1 MKRHLNTS
9 YRLVWN
15 HITGTLVVTS
25 ELARSRGKRAG
36 VAVALSL
43 AAVTSVPALAADTV
57 VQTGETVSGGTLENH
72 DNQIVFGTANGMT
85 ISTGLEYG
93 PDNEANT
100 GGQWIQ
106 NGGIANNTTV
116 TGGGLQR
123 VNAGGS
129 VSDTVI
135 SAGGGQSLQGQAVNT
150 TLNGGEQ
157 WVHEGGI
164 ATDTVIN
171 EKGWQAVKSGAMA
184 TDTVVNTGAEGGPD
198 AENGDTGQTVYG
210 DAVRTTINKNGRQI
224 VAAEGTAN
232 TTVVYAGGDQ
242 TVHGHAL
249 DTTLNGGYQYVHN
262 GGTASGTVVNSDG
275 WQIIKEGGL
284 ADFTTVN
291 QKGKLQVNA
300 GGTATHVTLKQGGA
314 LVTSTAA
321 TVLGSNRLG
330 NFTVENGKADGV
342 VLESGGRLDVLEG
355 HSARKTL
362 VDDGGTL
369 AVSAGGKATSVT
381 ITSGG
386 ALIADSGAT
395 VEGTNASG
403 KFSIDGTS
411 GQASGLLL
419 ENGGSFTVNAGGL
432 ASNTTVGHRGTLEGH
447 SARKTLVD
455 DGGTLAV
462 SAGGKATSVTITSGG
477 ALIADSGATV
487 EGTNAS
493 GKFSIDGT
501 SGQASGLLLENGGSF
516 TVNAGG
522 LASNT
527 TVGHRGTLTL
537 AAGGSLSGRTQLS
550 KGASMVL
557 NGDVVSTG
565 DIVNAGEI
573 RFDNQTT
580 PDAVLSR
587 AVAKGDSPVT
597 FHKLTTSNLTGQ
609 GGTINMRVRLD
620 GSNTSDQLVING
632 GQATGKT
639 WLAFTNV
646 GNSNLGVATSGQ
658 GIRVVDAQNGATTE
672 EGAFALS
679 RPLQAGAF
687 NYTLNRDSDE
697 DWYLRSENAY
707 RAEVPLYTSMLTQAM
722 DYDRIL
728 AGSRSHQTG
737 VNGENNS
744 VRLSIQGGHLGHDNN
759 GGIARGATPESSGS
773 YGFVR
778 LEGDLLRTEVAG
790 MSLTTGVYGAAG
802 HSSVDVK
809 DDDGSRA
816 GTVRDDAGSLGG
828 YLNLTH
834 TSSGLWADIVAQGTR
849 HSMKAS
855 SDNND
860 FRARGWGWL
869 GSLETGLPF
878 SITDNL
884 MLEPQLQYTWQG
896 LSLDDGQDNAGYVKF
911 GHGSAQHVR
920 AGFRL
925 GSHNDMTFGEG
936 TSSRDTLRD
945 STKHSVS
952 ELPVNWWVQPSV
964 IRTFSSRGDMSM
976 GTAAA
981 GSNMTFS
988 PSRNGTSLDLQAG
1001 LEARVRENITLGV
1014 QAGYAH
1020 SVSGS
1025 SAEGYNGQ
1033 ATLNMTF

>member
-15 HITGTLVVTS
+15 HITGTLVVAS

-43 AAVTSVPALAADTV
+43 AAVTSVPALAADKV
-57 VQTGETVSGGTLENH
+57 VQAGETVNDGTLTNH

-85 ISTGLEYG
+85 ISTGLELG
-93 PDNEANT
+93 PDSEENT

-106 NGGIANNTTV
+106 NGGIAGNTTV
-116 TGGGLQR
+116 TTNGRQVVLEGGT
-123 VNAGGS
+123 A
-129 VSDTVI
+129 SDTVI
-135 SAGGGQSLQGQAVNT
+135 RDGGGQSLNGLAVNT
-150 TLNGGEQ
+150 TLNNRGEQ
-157 WVHEGGI
+157 WVHEGGV
-164 ATDTVIN
+164 ATGTIIN
-171 EKGWQAVKSGAMA
+171 RDGYQSVKSGGLA
-184 TDTVVNTGAEGGPD
+184 TGTIINTGAEGGPD
-198 AENGDTGQTVYG
+198 SDNSYTGQKVQGT
-210 DAVRTTINKNGRQI
+210 AESTTINKNGRQI
-224 VAAEGTAN
+224 ILFSGLARDTLI
-232 TTVVYAGGDQ
+232 YAGGDQ
-242 TVHGHAL
+242 SVHGRAL
-249 DTTLNGGYQYVHN
+249 NTTLNGGYQYVHRDGLALN
-262 GGTASGTVVNSDG
+262 TVINEGG
-275 WQIIKEGGL
+275 WQVVK
-284 ADFTTVN
+284 
-291 QKGKLQVNA
+291 A
-300 GGTATHVTLKQGGA
+300 GGAAGNTTINQNGELRVHAGGEATAVTQNTGGA

-321 TVLGSNRLG
+321 TVIGTNRLG

-342 VLESGGRLDVLEG
+342 VLESGGRLDVLES
-355 HSARKTL
+355 HSAQNTL

-419 ENGGSFTVNAGGL
+419 ENGGSFTVNAGGQ
-432 ASNTTVGHRGTLEGH
+432 
-447 SARKTLVD
+447 
-455 DGGTLAV
+455 
-462 SAGGKATSVTITSGG
+462 AG
-477 ALIADSGATV
+477 
-487 EGTNAS
+487 
-493 GKFSIDGT
+493 
-501 SGQASGLLLENGGSF
+501 
-516 TVNAGG
+516 
-522 LASNT
+522 NT

-580 PDAVLSR
+580 PNAALSR
-587 AVAKGDSPVT
+587 AVAKSNSPVT
-597 FHKLTTSNLTGQ
+597 FHKLTTTNLTGQ

-620 GSNTSDQLVING
+620 GSNASDQLVING

-646 GNSNLGVATSGQ
+646 GNSNLGVATTGQ

-828 YLNLTH
+828 YLNLVH
-834 TSSGLWADIVAQGTR
+834 TSSGLWADIV
-849 HSMKAS
+849 
-855 SDNND
+855 
-860 FRARGWGWL
+860 
-869 GSLETGLPF
+869 
-878 SITDNL
+878 
-884 MLEPQLQYTWQG
+884 
-896 LSLDDGQDNAGYVKF
+896 
-911 GHGSAQHVR
+911 
-920 AGFRL
+920 
-925 GSHNDMTFGEG
+925 
-936 TSSRDTLRD
+936 
-945 STKHSVS
+945 
-952 ELPVNWWVQPSV
+952 
-964 IRTFSSRGDMSM
+964 
-976 GTAAA
+976 
-981 GSNMTFS
+981 
-988 PSRNGTSLDLQAG
+988 
-1001 LEARVRENITLGV
+1001 
-1014 QAGYAH
+1014 
-1020 SVSGS
+1020 
-1025 SAEGYNGQ
+1025 
-1033 ATLNMTF
+1033 

>member
-15 HITGTLVVTS
+15 HITGTLMVAS

-36 VAVALSL
+36 VAIALSL

-57 VQTGETVSGGTLENH
+57 VQAGETVSGGTLTNH
-72 DNQIVFGTANGMT
+72 DNQIVLGTANGMT
-85 ISTGLEYG
+85 ISTGLELG
-93 PDNEANT
+93 PDSEENT

-106 NGGIANNTTV
+106 NGGIAGNTTV
-116 TGGGLQR
+116 TTNGRQVVLEGGT
-123 VNAGGS
+123 A
-129 VSDTVI
+129 SDTVI
-135 SAGGGQSLQGQAVNT
+135 RDGGGQSLNGLAVNT
-150 TLNGGEQ
+150 TLINRGEQ
-157 WVHEGGI
+157 WVHEGGV
-164 ATDTVIN
+164 ATGTIIN
-171 EKGWQAVKSGAMA
+171 RDGYQSVKSGGLA
-184 TDTVVNTGAEGGPD
+184 TGTIINTGAEGGPD
-198 AENGDTGQTVYG
+198 SDNSYTGQKVQGT
-210 DAVRTTINKNGRQI
+210 AESTTINKNGRQI
-224 VAAEGTAN
+224 ILSSGIARDTLI
-232 TTVVYAGGDQ
+232 YAGGDQ
-242 TVHGHAL
+242 SVHGRAL
-249 DTTLNGGYQYVHN
+249 NTTLNGGYQYVHKDGLALN
-262 GGTASGTVVNSDG
+262 TVINEGG
-275 WQIIKEGGL
+275 WQVVKTGG
-284 ADFTTVN
+284 AAGNTTIN
-291 QKGKLQVNA
+291 QNGELRVHA
-300 GGTATHVTLKQGGA
+300 GGEATAVTQNTGGA

-321 TVLGSNRLG
+321 TVTGTNRLG
-330 NFTVENGKADGV
+330 HFSVGNGMADNV
-342 VLESGGRLDVLEG
+342 VLENGGRLDVLES
-355 HSARKTL
+355 HSAWKTL

-369 AVSAGGKATSVT
+369 AVSAGGKATDVT

-403 KFSIDGTS
+403 KFSIDGIS

-419 ENGGSFTVNAGGL
+419 ENGGSFTVNAGGQ
-432 ASNTTVGHRGTLEGH
+432 ASNTTVGHRGTLM
-447 SARKTLVD
+447 
-455 DGGTLAV
+455 
-462 SAGGKATSVTITSGG
+462 
-477 ALIADSGATV
+477 
-487 EGTNAS
+487 
-493 GKFSIDGT
+493 
-501 SGQASGLLLENGGSF
+501 
-516 TVNAGG
+516 
-522 LASNT
+522 
-527 TVGHRGTLTL
+527 L

-580 PDAVLSR
+580 PDAALSR
-587 AVAKGDSPVT
+587 AVAKSNSPVT

-609 GGTINMRVRLD
+609 GGTINMRVSLD
-620 GSNTSDQLVING
+620 GSNASDQLVING

-697 DWYLRSENAY
+697 DWYLRSENTY
-707 RAEVPLYTSMLTQAM
+707 RAEVPLYASMLTQTM

-728 AGSRSHQTG
+728 AGSRSHQTS
-737 VNGENNS
+737 VSGENNS

-828 YLNLTH
+828 YLNLVH

-911 GHGSAQHVR
+911 GHGSAQHMR

-925 GSHNDMTFGEG
+925 GSHNDMSFGEG

-945 STKHSVS
+945 SAKHRVR

-988 PSRNGTSLDLQAG
+988 PSQNGTSLDLQAG

-1033 ATLNMTF
+1033 ATLNVTF

>member
-15 HITGTLVVTS
+15 HITGTLVVAS

-43 AAVTSVPALAADTV
+43 AAVTSVPALAADKV
-57 VQTGETVSGGTLENH
+57 VQAGETVNDGTLTNH

-85 ISTGLEYG
+85 ISTGLELG
-93 PDNEANT
+93 PDSEENT

-106 NGGIANNTTV
+106 NGGIAGNTTV
-116 TGGGLQR
+116 TTNGRQVVLEGGT
-123 VNAGGS
+123 A
-129 VSDTVI
+129 SDTVI
-135 SAGGGQSLQGQAVNT
+135 RDGGGQSLNGLAVNT
-150 TLNGGEQ
+150 TLNNRGEQ
-157 WVHEGGI
+157 WVHEGGV
-164 ATDTVIN
+164 ATGTIIN
-171 EKGWQAVKSGAMA
+171 RDGYQSVKSGGLA
-184 TDTVVNTGAEGGPD
+184 TGTIINTGAEGGPD
-198 AENGDTGQTVYG
+198 SDNSYTGQKVQGT
-210 DAVRTTINKNGRQI
+210 AESTTINKNGRQI
-224 VAAEGTAN
+224 ILFSGLARDTLI
-232 TTVVYAGGDQ
+232 YAGGDQ
-242 TVHGHAL
+242 SVHGRAL
-249 DTTLNGGYQYVHN
+249 NTTLNGGYQYVHRDGLALN
-262 GGTASGTVVNSDG
+262 TVINEGG
-275 WQIIKEGGL
+275 WQVVK
-284 ADFTTVN
+284 
-291 QKGKLQVNA
+291 A
-300 GGTATHVTLKQGGA
+300 GGAAGNTTINQNGELRVHAGGEATAVTQNTGGA

-321 TVLGSNRLG
+321 TVTGTNRLG

-342 VLESGGRLDVLEG
+342 VLESGGRLDVLES
-355 HSARKTL
+355 HSAQNTL

-419 ENGGSFTVNAGGL
+419 ENGGSFTVNAGGQ
-432 ASNTTVGHRGTLEGH
+432 
-447 SARKTLVD
+447 
-455 DGGTLAV
+455 
-462 SAGGKATSVTITSGG
+462 AG
-477 ALIADSGATV
+477 
-487 EGTNAS
+487 
-493 GKFSIDGT
+493 
-501 SGQASGLLLENGGSF
+501 
-516 TVNAGG
+516 
-522 LASNT
+522 NT

-580 PDAVLSR
+580 PNAALSR
-587 AVAKGDSPVT
+587 AVAKSNSPVT
-597 FHKLTTSNLTGQ
+597 FHKLTTTNLTGQ

-620 GSNTSDQLVING
+620 GSNASDQLVING

-646 GNSNLGVATSGQ
+646 GNSNLGVATTGQ

-828 YLNLTH
+828 YLNLVH

-945 STKHSVS
+945 SAKHSVR
-952 ELPVNWWVQPSV
+952 ELPVNWWVQPSA

-988 PSRNGTSLDLQAG
+988 PSQNGTSLDLQAG
-1001 LEARVRENITLGV
+1001 LEARVRGNITLSV

-1020 SVSGS
+1020 S
-1025 SAEGYNGQ
+1025 EPPR
-1033 ATLNMTF
+1033 

>member
-15 HITGTLVVTS
+15 HITGTLVVAS

-43 AAVTSVPALAADTV
+43 AAVTSVPALAADKV
-57 VQTGETVSGGTLENH
+57 VQAGETVNDGTLTNH

-85 ISTGLEYG
+85 ISTGLELG
-93 PDNEANT
+93 PDSEENT

-106 NGGIANNTTV
+106 NGGIAGNTTV
-116 TGGGLQR
+116 TTNGRQVVLEGGT
-123 VNAGGS
+123 A
-129 VSDTVI
+129 SDTVI
-135 SAGGGQSLQGQAVNT
+135 RDGGGQSLNGLAVNT
-150 TLNGGEQ
+150 TLNNRGEQ
-157 WVHEGGI
+157 WVHEGGV
-164 ATDTVIN
+164 ATGTIIN
-171 EKGWQAVKSGAMA
+171 RDGYQSVKSGGLA
-184 TDTVVNTGAEGGPD
+184 TGTIINTGAEGGPD
-198 AENGDTGQTVYG
+198 SDNSYTGQKVQGT
-210 DAVRTTINKNGRQI
+210 AESTTINKNGRQI
-224 VAAEGTAN
+224 ILFSGLARDTLI
-232 TTVVYAGGDQ
+232 YAGGDQ
-242 TVHGHAL
+242 SVHGRAL
-249 DTTLNGGYQYVHN
+249 NTTLNGGYQYVHRDGLALN
-262 GGTASGTVVNSDG
+262 TVINEGG
-275 WQIIKEGGL
+275 WQVVK
-284 ADFTTVN
+284 
-291 QKGKLQVNA
+291 A
-300 GGTATHVTLKQGGA
+300 GGAAGNTTINQNGELRVHAGGEATAVTQNTGGA

-321 TVLGSNRLG
+321 TVIGTNRLG

-342 VLESGGRLDVLEG
+342 VLESGGRLDVLES
-355 HSARKTL
+355 HSAQNTL

-419 ENGGSFTVNAGGL
+419 ENGGSFTVNAGGQ
-432 ASNTTVGHRGTLEGH
+432 
-447 SARKTLVD
+447 
-455 DGGTLAV
+455 
-462 SAGGKATSVTITSGG
+462 AG
-477 ALIADSGATV
+477 
-487 EGTNAS
+487 
-493 GKFSIDGT
+493 
-501 SGQASGLLLENGGSF
+501 
-516 TVNAGG
+516 
-522 LASNT
+522 NT

-580 PDAVLSR
+580 PNAALSR
-587 AVAKGDSPVT
+587 AVAKSNSPVT
-597 FHKLTTSNLTGQ
+597 FHKLTTTNLTGQ

-620 GSNTSDQLVING
+620 GSNASDQLVING

-646 GNSNLGVATSGQ
+646 GNSNLGVATTGQ

-790 MSLTTGVYGAAG
+790 MS
-802 HSSVDVK
+802 
-809 DDDGSRA
+809 
-816 GTVRDDAGSLGG
+816 
-828 YLNLTH
+828 
-834 TSSGLWADIVAQGTR
+834 
-849 HSMKAS
+849 
-855 SDNND
+855 
-860 FRARGWGWL
+860 
-869 GSLETGLPF
+869 
-878 SITDNL
+878 
-884 MLEPQLQYTWQG
+884 
-896 LSLDDGQDNAGYVKF
+896 
-911 GHGSAQHVR
+911 
-920 AGFRL
+920 
-925 GSHNDMTFGEG
+925 
-936 TSSRDTLRD
+936 
-945 STKHSVS
+945 
-952 ELPVNWWVQPSV
+952 
-964 IRTFSSRGDMSM
+964 
-976 GTAAA
+976 
-981 GSNMTFS
+981 
-988 PSRNGTSLDLQAG
+988 
-1001 LEARVRENITLGV
+1001 
-1014 QAGYAH
+1014 
-1020 SVSGS
+1020 
-1025 SAEGYNGQ
+1025 
-1033 ATLNMTF
+1033 

>member
-15 HITGTLVVTS
+15 HITGTLVVAS

-43 AAVTSVPALAADTV
+43 AAVTSVPALAADKV
-57 VQTGETVSGGTLENH
+57 VQAGETVNDGTLTNH

-85 ISTGLEYG
+85 ISTGLELG
-93 PDNEANT
+93 PDSEENT

-106 NGGIANNTTV
+106 NGGIAGNTTV
-116 TGGGLQR
+116 TTNGRQVVLEGGT
-123 VNAGGS
+123 A
-129 VSDTVI
+129 SDTVI
-135 SAGGGQSLQGQAVNT
+135 RDGGGQSLNGLAVNT
-150 TLNGGEQ
+150 TLNNRGEQ
-157 WVHEGGI
+157 WVHEGGV
-164 ATDTVIN
+164 ATGTIIN
-171 EKGWQAVKSGAMA
+171 RDGYQSVKSGGLA
-184 TDTVVNTGAEGGPD
+184 TGTIINTGAEGGPD
-198 AENGDTGQTVYG
+198 SDNSYTGQKVQGT
-210 DAVRTTINKNGRQI
+210 AESTTINKNGRQI
-224 VAAEGTAN
+224 ILFSGLARDTLI
-232 TTVVYAGGDQ
+232 YAGGDQ
-242 TVHGHAL
+242 SVHGRAL
-249 DTTLNGGYQYVHN
+249 NTTLNGGYQYVHRDGLALN
-262 GGTASGTVVNSDG
+262 TVINEGG
-275 WQIIKEGGL
+275 WQVVK
-284 ADFTTVN
+284 
-291 QKGKLQVNA
+291 A
-300 GGTATHVTLKQGGA
+300 GGAAGNTTINQNGELRVHAGGEATAVTQNTGGA

-321 TVLGSNRLG
+321 TVIGTNRLG

-342 VLESGGRLDVLEG
+342 VLESGGRLDVLES
-355 HSARKTL
+355 HSAQNTL

-419 ENGGSFTVNAGGL
+419 ENGGSFTVNAGGQ
-432 ASNTTVGHRGTLEGH
+432 
-447 SARKTLVD
+447 
-455 DGGTLAV
+455 
-462 SAGGKATSVTITSGG
+462 AG
-477 ALIADSGATV
+477 
-487 EGTNAS
+487 
-493 GKFSIDGT
+493 
-501 SGQASGLLLENGGSF
+501 
-516 TVNAGG
+516 
-522 LASNT
+522 NT

-580 PDAVLSR
+580 PNAALSR
-587 AVAKGDSPVT
+587 AVAKSNSPVT
-597 FHKLTTSNLTGQ
+597 FHKLTTTNLTGQ

-620 GSNTSDQLVING
+620 GSNASDQLVING

-646 GNSNLGVATSGQ
+646 GNSNLGVATTGQ

-759 GGIARGATPESSGS
+759 G
-773 YGFVR
+773 
-778 LEGDLLRTEVAG
+778 
-790 MSLTTGVYGAAG
+790 
-802 HSSVDVK
+802 
-809 DDDGSRA
+809 
-816 GTVRDDAGSLGG
+816 
-828 YLNLTH
+828 
-834 TSSGLWADIVAQGTR
+834 
-849 HSMKAS
+849 
-855 SDNND
+855 
-860 FRARGWGWL
+860 
-869 GSLETGLPF
+869 
-878 SITDNL
+878 
-884 MLEPQLQYTWQG
+884 
-896 LSLDDGQDNAGYVKF
+896 
-911 GHGSAQHVR
+911 
-920 AGFRL
+920 
-925 GSHNDMTFGEG
+925 
-936 TSSRDTLRD
+936 
-945 STKHSVS
+945 
-952 ELPVNWWVQPSV
+952 
-964 IRTFSSRGDMSM
+964 
-976 GTAAA
+976 
-981 GSNMTFS
+981 
-988 PSRNGTSLDLQAG
+988 
-1001 LEARVRENITLGV
+1001 
-1014 QAGYAH
+1014 
-1020 SVSGS
+1020 
-1025 SAEGYNGQ
+1025 
-1033 ATLNMTF
+1033 

>member
-15 HITGTLVVTS
+15 HITGTLVVAS
-25 ELARSRGKRAG
+25 ELARSRGKRTG

-43 AAVTSVPALAADTV
+43 AAVTSVPVLAADTV
-57 VQTGETVSGGTLENH
+57 VQAGETVSGGTLTNH

-116 TGGGLQR
+116 
-123 VNAGGS
+123 
-129 VSDTVI
+129 
-135 SAGGGQSLQGQAVNT
+135 
-150 TLNGGEQ
+150 
-157 WVHEGGI
+157 
-164 ATDTVIN
+164 
-171 EKGWQAVKSGAMA
+171 
-184 TDTVVNTGAEGGPD
+184 
-198 AENGDTGQTVYG
+198 
-210 DAVRTTINKNGRQI
+210 
-224 VAAEGTAN
+224 
-232 TTVVYAGGDQ
+232 
-242 TVHGHAL
+242 
-249 DTTLNGGYQYVHN
+249 
-262 GGTASGTVVNSDG
+262 
-275 WQIIKEGGL
+275 
-284 ADFTTVN
+284 
-291 QKGKLQVNA
+291 
-300 GGTATHVTLKQGGA
+300 
-314 LVTSTAA
+314 
-321 TVLGSNRLG
+321 
-330 NFTVENGKADGV
+330 
-342 VLESGGRLDVLEG
+342 
-355 HSARKTL
+355 
-362 VDDGGTL
+362 
-369 AVSAGGKATSVT
+369 
-381 ITSGG
+381 
-386 ALIADSGAT
+386 
-395 VEGTNASG
+395 
-403 KFSIDGTS
+403 
-411 GQASGLLL
+411 
-419 ENGGSFTVNAGGL
+419 
-432 ASNTTVGHRGTLEGH
+432 
-447 SARKTLVD
+447 
-455 DGGTLAV
+455 
-462 SAGGKATSVTITSGG
+462 
-477 ALIADSGATV
+477 
-487 EGTNAS
+487 
-493 GKFSIDGT
+493 
-501 SGQASGLLLENGGSF
+501 
-516 TVNAGG
+516 
-522 LASNT
+522 
-527 TVGHRGTLTL
+527 
-537 AAGGSLSGRTQLS
+537 
-550 KGASMVL
+550 
-557 NGDVVSTG
+557 
-565 DIVNAGEI
+565 
-573 RFDNQTT
+573 
-580 PDAVLSR
+580 
-587 AVAKGDSPVT
+587 
-597 FHKLTTSNLTGQ
+597 
-609 GGTINMRVRLD
+609 
-620 GSNTSDQLVING
+620 
-632 GQATGKT
+632 
-639 WLAFTNV
+639 
-646 GNSNLGVATSGQ
+646 
-658 GIRVVDAQNGATTE
+658 IRVVDAQNGATTE

-828 YLNLTH
+828 YLNLVH

-945 STKHSVS
+945 SAKHSVS

-1033 ATLNMTF
+1033 ATLNVTF

>member
-15 HITGTLVVTS
+15 HITGTLVVAS

-43 AAVTSVPALAADTV
+43 AAVTSVPALAADKV
-57 VQTGETVSGGTLENH
+57 VQAGETVNDGTLTNH

-85 ISTGLEYG
+85 ISTGLELG
-93 PDNEANT
+93 PDSEENT

-106 NGGIANNTTV
+106 NGGIAGNTTV
-116 TGGGLQR
+116 TTNGRQVVLEGGT
-123 VNAGGS
+123 A
-129 VSDTVI
+129 SDTVI
-135 SAGGGQSLQGQAVNT
+135 RDGGGQSLNGLAVNT
-150 TLNGGEQ
+150 TLNNRGEQ
-157 WVHEGGI
+157 WVHEGGV
-164 ATDTVIN
+164 ATGTIIN
-171 EKGWQAVKSGAMA
+171 RDGYQSVKSGGLA
-184 TDTVVNTGAEGGPD
+184 TGTIINTGAEGGPD
-198 AENGDTGQTVYG
+198 SDNSYTGQKVQGT
-210 DAVRTTINKNGRQI
+210 AESTTINKNGRQI
-224 VAAEGTAN
+224 ILFSGLARDTLI
-232 TTVVYAGGDQ
+232 YAGGDQ
-242 TVHGHAL
+242 SVHGRAL
-249 DTTLNGGYQYVHN
+249 NTTLNGGYQYVHRDGLALN
-262 GGTASGTVVNSDG
+262 TVINEGG
-275 WQIIKEGGL
+275 WQVVK
-284 ADFTTVN
+284 
-291 QKGKLQVNA
+291 A
-300 GGTATHVTLKQGGA
+300 GGAAGNTTINQNGELRVHAGGEATAVTQNTGGA

-321 TVLGSNRLG
+321 TVIGTNRLG

-342 VLESGGRLDVLEG
+342 VLESGGRLDVLES
-355 HSARKTL
+355 HSAQNTL

-419 ENGGSFTVNAGGL
+419 ENGGSFTVNAGGQ
-432 ASNTTVGHRGTLEGH
+432 
-447 SARKTLVD
+447 
-455 DGGTLAV
+455 
-462 SAGGKATSVTITSGG
+462 AG
-477 ALIADSGATV
+477 
-487 EGTNAS
+487 
-493 GKFSIDGT
+493 
-501 SGQASGLLLENGGSF
+501 
-516 TVNAGG
+516 
-522 LASNT
+522 NT

-580 PDAVLSR
+580 PNAALSR
-587 AVAKGDSPVT
+587 AVAKSNSPVT
-597 FHKLTTSNLTGQ
+597 FHKLTTTNLTGQ

-620 GSNTSDQLVING
+620 GSNASDQLVING

-646 GNSNLGVATSGQ
+646 GNSNLGVATTGQ

-679 RPLQAGAF
+679 RLLQAGAF

-828 YLNLTH
+828 YLNLVH

-945 STKHSVS
+945 SAKHSVS

-1001 LEARVRENITLGV
+1001 LEARIRENITLGV

>member
-15 HITGTLVVTS
+15 HITGTLVVAS

-43 AAVTSVPALAADTV
+43 AAVTSVPALAADKV
-57 VQTGETVSGGTLENH
+57 VQAGETVNDGTLTNH

-85 ISTGLEYG
+85 ISTGLELG
-93 PDNEANT
+93 PDSEENT

-106 NGGIANNTTV
+106 NGGIAGNTTV
-116 TGGGLQR
+116 TTNGRQVVLEGGT
-123 VNAGGS
+123 A
-129 VSDTVI
+129 SDTVI
-135 SAGGGQSLQGQAVNT
+135 RDGGGQSLNGLAVNT
-150 TLNGGEQ
+150 TLNNRGEQ
-157 WVHEGGI
+157 WVHEGGV
-164 ATDTVIN
+164 ATGTIIN
-171 EKGWQAVKSGAMA
+171 RDGYQSVKSGGLA
-184 TDTVVNTGAEGGPD
+184 TGTIINTGAEGGPD
-198 AENGDTGQTVYG
+198 SDNSYTGQKVQGT
-210 DAVRTTINKNGRQI
+210 AESTTINKNGRQI
-224 VAAEGTAN
+224 ILSSGIARDTLI
-232 TTVVYAGGDQ
+232 YAGGDQ
-242 TVHGHAL
+242 SVHGRAL
-249 DTTLNGGYQYVHN
+249 NTTLNGGYQYVHKDGLALN
-262 GGTASGTVVNSDG
+262 TVINEGG
-275 WQIIKEGGL
+275 WQVVKTGG
-284 ADFTTVN
+284 AAGNTTIN
-291 QKGKLQVNA
+291 QNGELRVHA
-300 GGTATHVTLKQGGA
+300 GGEATAVTQNTGGA

-321 TVLGSNRLG
+321 TVTGTNRLG
-330 NFTVENGKADGV
+330 HFSVGNGMADNV
-342 VLESGGRLDVLEG
+342 VLENGGRLDVLES
-355 HSARKTL
+355 HSAWKTL

-369 AVSAGGKATSVT
+369 AVSAGGKATDVT

-403 KFSIDGTS
+403 KFSIDGIS

-419 ENGGSFTVNAGGL
+419 ENGGSFTVNAGGQ
-432 ASNTTVGHRGTLEGH
+432 ASNTTVGHRGTLM
-447 SARKTLVD
+447 
-455 DGGTLAV
+455 
-462 SAGGKATSVTITSGG
+462 
-477 ALIADSGATV
+477 
-487 EGTNAS
+487 
-493 GKFSIDGT
+493 
-501 SGQASGLLLENGGSF
+501 
-516 TVNAGG
+516 
-522 LASNT
+522 
-527 TVGHRGTLTL
+527 L

-580 PDAVLSR
+580 PDAALSR
-587 AVAKGDSPVT
+587 AVAKSNSPVT

-609 GGTINMRVRLD
+609 GGTINMRVSLD
-620 GSNTSDQLVING
+620 GSNASDQLVING

-697 DWYLRSENAY
+697 DWYLRSENTY
-707 RAEVPLYTSMLTQAM
+707 RAEVPLYASMLTQTM

-728 AGSRSHQTG
+728 AGSRSHQTS
-737 VNGENNS
+737 VSGENNS

-925 GSHNDMTFGEG
+925 GSHNDMSFGEG

-945 STKHSVS
+945 SAKHSVS

-988 PSRNGTSLDLQAG
+988 PSQNGTSLDLQAG
-1001 LEARVRENITLGV
+1001 LEARIRENITLGV

>member
-15 HITGTLVVTS
+15 HITGTLVVAS

-43 AAVTSVPALAADTV
+43 AAVTSVPALAADKV
-57 VQTGETVSGGTLENH
+57 VQAGETVNDGTLTNH

-85 ISTGLEYG
+85 ISTGLELG
-93 PDNEANT
+93 PDSEENT

-106 NGGIANNTTV
+106 NGGIAGNTTV
-116 TGGGLQR
+116 TTNGRQVVLEGGT
-123 VNAGGS
+123 A
-129 VSDTVI
+129 SDTVI
-135 SAGGGQSLQGQAVNT
+135 RDGGGQSLNGLAVNT
-150 TLNGGEQ
+150 TLNNRGEQ
-157 WVHEGGI
+157 WVHEGGV
-164 ATDTVIN
+164 ATGTIIN
-171 EKGWQAVKSGAMA
+171 RDGYQSVKSGGLA
-184 TDTVVNTGAEGGPD
+184 TGTIINTGAEGGPD
-198 AENGDTGQTVYG
+198 SDNSYTGQKVQGT
-210 DAVRTTINKNGRQI
+210 AESTTINKNGRQI
-224 VAAEGTAN
+224 ILFSGLARDTLI
-232 TTVVYAGGDQ
+232 YAGGDQ
-242 TVHGHAL
+242 SVHGRAL
-249 DTTLNGGYQYVHN
+249 NTTLNGGYQYVHRDGLALN
-262 GGTASGTVVNSDG
+262 TVINEGG
-275 WQIIKEGGL
+275 WQVVK
-284 ADFTTVN
+284 
-291 QKGKLQVNA
+291 A
-300 GGTATHVTLKQGGA
+300 GGAAGNTTINQNGELRVHAGGEATAVTQNTGGA

-321 TVLGSNRLG
+321 TVIGTNRLG

-342 VLESGGRLDVLEG
+342 VLESGGRLDVLES
-355 HSARKTL
+355 HSAQNTL

-419 ENGGSFTVNAGGL
+419 ENGGSFTVNAGGQ
-432 ASNTTVGHRGTLEGH
+432 
-447 SARKTLVD
+447 
-455 DGGTLAV
+455 
-462 SAGGKATSVTITSGG
+462 AG
-477 ALIADSGATV
+477 
-487 EGTNAS
+487 
-493 GKFSIDGT
+493 
-501 SGQASGLLLENGGSF
+501 
-516 TVNAGG
+516 
-522 LASNT
+522 NT

-580 PDAVLSR
+580 PNAALSR
-587 AVAKGDSPVT
+587 AVAKSNSPVT
-597 FHKLTTSNLTGQ
+597 FHKLTTTNLTGQ

-620 GSNTSDQLVING
+620 GSNASDQLVING

-646 GNSNLGVATSGQ
+646 GNSNLGVATTGQ

-828 YLNLTH
+828 YLNLVH

-945 STKHSVS
+945 SAKHSVS

-988 PSRNGTSLDLQAG
+988 PSQNGTSLDLQAG
-1001 LEARVRENITLGV
+1001 LEARIRENITLGV

>member
-15 HITGTLVVTS
+15 HITGTLVVAS

-43 AAVTSVPALAADTV
+43 AAVMSVPALAADIV
-57 VQTGETVSGGTLENH
+57 VRPGETVNGGTLANH
-72 DNQIVFGTANGMT
+72 DNQIVFGTTNGMT

-100 GGQWIQ
+100 GGQWVQ
-106 NGGIANNTTV
+106 DGGTANKTTV
-116 TGGGLQR
+116 TSGGLQR
-123 VNAGGS
+123 VNPGGS

-135 SAGGGQSLQGQAVNT
+135 SAGGGQSLQGRAVNT

-157 WVHEGGI
+157 WMHEGAI
-164 ATDTVIN
+164 ATGTVIN
-171 EKGWQAVKSGAMA
+171 DKGWQVVKPGTVA

-198 AENGDTGQTVYG
+198 AENGDTGQFVRG

-224 VAAEGTAN
+224 VRAEGTAN

-262 GGTASGTVVNSDG
+262 GGTASDTVVNSDG
-275 WQIIKEGGL
+275 LQIVKNGGV
-284 ADFTTVN
+284 AGNTTVN
-291 QKGKLQVNA
+291 QKGRLQVDA
-300 GGTATHVTLKQGGA
+300 GGTATNVTLKQGGA

-321 TVLGSNRLG
+321 TVTGINRLG
-330 NFTVENGKADGV
+330 AFSVVEGKADNV
-342 VLESGGRLDVLEG
+342 VLENGGRLDVLTG
-355 HSARKTL
+355 HTATNTR

-369 AVSAGGKATSVT
+369 DVRNGGTATTVSMGNGGV
-381 ITSGG
+381 
-386 ALIADSGAT
+386 LLADSGAA
-395 VEGTNASG
+395 VSGTRSDGKAFSIGGCQADALMLEKGSSFTLNAAILTLSG
-403 KFSIDGTS
+403 KTVNNDTLTIREGD
-411 GQASGLLL
+411 ALLQ
-419 ENGGSFTVNAGGL
+419 GGSLTGNGSVEKSGSGTLTV
-432 ASNTTVGHRGTLEGH
+432 SNTTLTQ
-447 SARKTLVD
+447 K
-455 DGGTLAV
+455 AV
-462 SAGGKATSVTITSGG
+462 N
-477 ALIADSGATV
+477 LN
-487 EGTNAS
+487 E
-493 GKFSIDGT
+493 
-501 SGQASGLLLENGGSF
+501 
-516 TVNAGG
+516 
-522 LASNT
+522 
-527 TVGHRGTLTL
+527 GTLTL
-537 AAGGSLSGRTQLS
+537 NDSTVTTDVIAQRGTALKLTGST
-550 KGASMVL
+550 VL
-557 NGDVVSTG
+557 NGAIDPTNVTLASGATWNIPDNATVQSVVDDLSHAGQIHFTSTRTG
-565 DIVNAGEI
+565 KFVPATL
-573 RFDNQTT
+573 Q
-580 PDAVLSR
+580 V
-587 AVAKGDSPVT
+587 K
-597 FHKLTTSNLTGQ
+597 NLNGQ
-609 GGTINMRVRLD
+609 SGIISLRVRPD
-620 GSNTSDQLVING
+620 MAQNNADRLVIDG
-632 GQATGKT
+632 GRATGKT
-639 WLAFTNV
+639 ILNLVNA
-646 GNSNLGVATSGQ
+646 GNSGTGLATTGK
-658 GIRVVDAQNGATTE
+658 GIQVVEAINGATTE
-672 EGAFALS
+672 EGAFVQGNM
-679 RPLQAGAF
+679 LQAGAF

-697 DWYLRSENAY
+697 SWYLRSEERY
-707 RAEVPLYTSMLTQAM
+707 RAEVPLYASMLTQAM

-759 GGIARGATPESSGS
+759 GGIASGATPESSGS

-828 YLNLTH
+828 YMNLTH

-855 SDNND
+855 SDNNN

-911 GHGSAQHVR
+911 GHGSTQHVR

-945 STKHSVS
+945 STKHSVR

-988 PSRNGTSLDLQAG
+988 PSQNGTSLDLQAG

-1033 ATLNMTF
+1033 ATLNVTF

>member
-15 HITGTLVVTS
+15 HITGTLVVAS

-43 AAVTSVPALAADTV
+43 AAVTSVPALAADKV
-57 VQTGETVSGGTLENH
+57 VQAGETVNDGTLTNH

-85 ISTGLEYG
+85 ISTGLELG
-93 PDNEANT
+93 PDREENT

-106 NGGIANNTTV
+106 NGGIAGNTTV
-116 TGGGLQR
+116 TTNGRQVVLEGGT
-123 VNAGGS
+123 A
-129 VSDTVI
+129 SDTVI
-135 SAGGGQSLQGQAVNT
+135 RDGGGQSLNGLAVNT
-150 TLNGGEQ
+150 TLNNRGEQ
-157 WVHEGGI
+157 WVHEGGV
-164 ATDTVIN
+164 ATGTIIN
-171 EKGWQAVKSGAMA
+171 RDGYQSVKSGGLA
-184 TDTVVNTGAEGGPD
+184 TGTIINTGAEGGPD
-198 AENGDTGQTVYG
+198 SDNSYTGQKVQGT
-210 DAVRTTINKNGRQI
+210 AESTTINKNGRQI
-224 VAAEGTAN
+224 ILFSGLARDTLI
-232 TTVVYAGGDQ
+232 YAGGDQ
-242 TVHGHAL
+242 SVHGRAL
-249 DTTLNGGYQYVHN
+249 NTTLNGGYQYVHRDGLALN
-262 GGTASGTVVNSDG
+262 TVINEGG
-275 WQIIKEGGL
+275 WQVVK
-284 ADFTTVN
+284 
-291 QKGKLQVNA
+291 A
-300 GGTATHVTLKQGGA
+300 GGAAGNTTINQNGELRVHAGGEATAVTQNTGGA

-321 TVLGSNRLG
+321 TVIGTNRLG

-342 VLESGGRLDVLEG
+342 VLESGGRLDVLES
-355 HSARKTL
+355 HSAQNTL

-419 ENGGSFTVNAGGL
+419 ENGGSFTVNAGGQ
-432 ASNTTVGHRGTLEGH
+432 
-447 SARKTLVD
+447 
-455 DGGTLAV
+455 
-462 SAGGKATSVTITSGG
+462 AG
-477 ALIADSGATV
+477 
-487 EGTNAS
+487 
-493 GKFSIDGT
+493 
-501 SGQASGLLLENGGSF
+501 
-516 TVNAGG
+516 
-522 LASNT
+522 NT

-580 PDAVLSR
+580 PNAALSR
-587 AVAKGDSPVT
+587 AVAKSNSPVT
-597 FHKLTTSNLTGQ
+597 FHKLTTTNLTGQ

-620 GSNTSDQLVING
+620 GSNASDQLVING

-646 GNSNLGVATSGQ
+646 GNSNLGVATTGQ

-828 YLNLTH
+828 YLNLVH

-945 STKHSVS
+945 SAKHSVS

-1001 LEARVRENITLGV
+1001 LEARIRENITLGV

>member
-1 MKRHLNTS
+1 
-9 YRLVWN
+9 
-15 HITGTLVVTS
+15 
-25 ELARSRGKRAG
+25 
-36 VAVALSL
+36 
-43 AAVTSVPALAADTV
+43 
-57 VQTGETVSGGTLENH
+57 
-72 DNQIVFGTANGMT
+72 
-85 ISTGLEYG
+85 
-93 PDNEANT
+93 
-100 GGQWIQ
+100 QWIQ
-106 NGGIANNTTV
+106 NGGIAGNTTV
-116 TGGGLQR
+116 TTNGRQVVLEGGT
-123 VNAGGS
+123 A
-129 VSDTVI
+129 SDTVI
-135 SAGGGQSLQGQAVNT
+135 RDGGGQSLNGLAVNT
-150 TLNGGEQ
+150 TLINRGEQ
-157 WVHEGGI
+157 WVHEGGV
-164 ATDTVIN
+164 ATGTIIN
-171 EKGWQAVKSGAMA
+171 RDGYQSVKSGGLA
-184 TDTVVNTGAEGGPD
+184 TGTIINTGAEGGPD
-198 AENGDTGQTVYG
+198 SDNSYTGQKVQGT
-210 DAVRTTINKNGRQI
+210 AESTTINKNGRQI
-224 VAAEGTAN
+224 ILSSGIARDTLI
-232 TTVVYAGGDQ
+232 YAGGDQ
-242 TVHGHAL
+242 SVHGRAL
-249 DTTLNGGYQYVHN
+249 NTTLNGGYQYVHKDGLALN
-262 GGTASGTVVNSDG
+262 TVINEGG
-275 WQIIKEGGL
+275 WQVVK
-284 ADFTTVN
+284 
-291 QKGKLQVNA
+291 A
-300 GGTATHVTLKQGGA
+300 GGAAGNTTINQNGELRVHAGGEATAVTQNTGGA

-321 TVLGSNRLG
+321 TVTGTNRLG
-330 NFTVENGKADGV
+330 HFSVGNGMADNV
-342 VLESGGRLDVLEG
+342 VLENGGRLDVLES
-355 HSARKTL
+355 HSAWKTL

-369 AVSAGGKATSVT
+369 AVSAGGKATDVT

-403 KFSIDGTS
+403 KFSIDGIS

-419 ENGGSFTVNAGGL
+419 ENGGSFTVNAGGQ
-432 ASNTTVGHRGTLEGH
+432 ASNTTVGHRGTLM
-447 SARKTLVD
+447 
-455 DGGTLAV
+455 
-462 SAGGKATSVTITSGG
+462 
-477 ALIADSGATV
+477 
-487 EGTNAS
+487 
-493 GKFSIDGT
+493 
-501 SGQASGLLLENGGSF
+501 
-516 TVNAGG
+516 
-522 LASNT
+522 
-527 TVGHRGTLTL
+527 L

-580 PDAVLSR
+580 PDAALSR
-587 AVAKGDSPVT
+587 AVAKSNSPVT

-609 GGTINMRVRLD
+609 GGTINMRVSLD
-620 GSNTSDQLVING
+620 GSNASDQLVING

-697 DWYLRSENAY
+697 DWYLRSENTY
-707 RAEVPLYTSMLTQAM
+707 RAEVPLYASMLTQAM

-737 VNGENNS
+737 VSGENNS

-828 YLNLTH
+828 YLNLVH

-945 STKHSVS
+945 STKHGVS

>member
-1 MKRHLNTS
+1 L
-9 YRLVWN
+9 
-15 HITGTLVVTS
+15 
-25 ELARSRGKRAG
+25 
-36 VAVALSL
+36 
-43 AAVTSVPALAADTV
+43 
-57 VQTGETVSGGTLENH
+57 
-72 DNQIVFGTANGMT
+72 
-85 ISTGLEYG
+85 
-93 PDNEANT
+93 
-100 GGQWIQ
+100 
-106 NGGIANNTTV
+106 
-116 TGGGLQR
+116 
-123 VNAGGS
+123 
-129 VSDTVI
+129 
-135 SAGGGQSLQGQAVNT
+135 AVNT
-150 TLNGGEQ
+150 TLNNRGEQ
-157 WVHEGGI
+157 WVHEGGV
-164 ATDTVIN
+164 ATGTIIN
-171 EKGWQAVKSGAMA
+171 RDGYQSVKSGGLA
-184 TDTVVNTGAEGGPD
+184 TGTIINTGAEGGPD
-198 AENGDTGQTVYG
+198 SDNSYTGQKVQGT
-210 DAVRTTINKNGRQI
+210 AESTTINKNGRQI
-224 VAAEGTAN
+224 ILFSGIARDTLI
-232 TTVVYAGGDQ
+232 YAGGDQ
-242 TVHGHAL
+242 SVHGRAL
-249 DTTLNGGYQYVHN
+249 NTTLNGGYQYVHKDGLALN
-262 GGTASGTVVNSDG
+262 TVINEGG
-275 WQIIKEGGL
+275 WQVVK
-284 ADFTTVN
+284 
-291 QKGKLQVNA
+291 A
-300 GGTATHVTLKQGGA
+300 GGAVGNTTINQNGELRVHAGGEATAVTQNTGGA

-321 TVLGSNRLG
+321 TVTGANRLG
-330 NFTVENGKADGV
+330 HFSVGNGMADNV
-342 VLESGGRLDVLEG
+342 VLENGGRLDVLEG
-355 HSARKTL
+355 HSAQNTL

-369 AVSAGGKATSVT
+369 AVSAGGKATDVT
-381 ITSGG
+381 MTSGG

-403 KFSIDGTS
+403 KFSIDGIS

-419 ENGGSFTVNAGGL
+419 ENGGSFTVNAGGQ
-432 ASNTTVGHRGTLEGH
+432 
-447 SARKTLVD
+447 
-455 DGGTLAV
+455 
-462 SAGGKATSVTITSGG
+462 AG
-477 ALIADSGATV
+477 
-487 EGTNAS
+487 
-493 GKFSIDGT
+493 
-501 SGQASGLLLENGGSF
+501 
-516 TVNAGG
+516 
-522 LASNT
+522 NT

-580 PDAVLSR
+580 QDAVLSR

-597 FHKLTTSNLTGQ
+597 FHKLTTNNLTGQ

-620 GSNTSDQLVING
+620 GSNASDQLVING

-707 RAEVPLYTSMLTQAM
+707 RAEVPLYASMLTQAM

-773 YGFVR
+773 YGLVR

-809 DDDGSRA
+809 NDDGSRA

-828 YLNLTH
+828 YLNLVH
-834 TSSGLWADIVAQGTR
+834 TSSGLWADIVAQGTH

-945 STKHSVS
+945 SAKHSVS

-964 IRTFSSRGDMSM
+964 IRTVSSRGDMSM

-1014 QAGYAH
+1014 QAGYA
-1020 SVSGS
+1020 
-1025 SAEGYNGQ
+1025 
-1033 ATLNMTF
+1033 

>member
-15 HITGTLVVTS
+15 HITGTLVVAS
-25 ELARSRGKRAG
+25 ELARSRGKRTG

-57 VQTGETVSGGTLENH
+57 VQAGETVNGGTLANH
-72 DNQIVFGTANGMT
+72 DNQIVFGSTNGMT
-85 ISTGLEYG
+85 ISTGLELG
-93 PDNEANT
+93 PDSEENT

-106 NGGIANNTTV
+106 NGGIAGNTTV
-116 TGGGLQR
+116 TTNGRQVVLEGGT
-123 VNAGGS
+123 A
-129 VSDTVI
+129 SDTVI
-135 SAGGGQSLQGQAVNT
+135 RDGGGQSLNGLAVNT
-150 TLNGGEQ
+150 TLNNRGEQ
-157 WVHEGGI
+157 WVHEGGV
-164 ATDTVIN
+164 ATGTIIN
-171 EKGWQAVKSGAMA
+171 RDGYQSVKSGGLA
-184 TDTVVNTGAEGGPD
+184 TGTIINTGAEGGPD
-198 AENGDTGQTVYG
+198 SDNSYTGQKVQGT
-210 DAVRTTINKNGRQI
+210 AESTTINKNGRQI
-224 VAAEGTAN
+224 ILFSGLARDTLI
-232 TTVVYAGGDQ
+232 YAGGDQ
-242 TVHGHAL
+242 SVHGRAL
-249 DTTLNGGYQYVHN
+249 NTTLNGGYQYVHRDGLALN
-262 GGTASGTVVNSDG
+262 TVINEGG
-275 WQIIKEGGL
+275 WQVVK
-284 ADFTTVN
+284 
-291 QKGKLQVNA
+291 A
-300 GGTATHVTLKQGGA
+300 GGAAGNTTINQNGELRVHAGGEATAVTQNTGGA

-321 TVLGSNRLG
+321 TVTGTNRLG

-342 VLESGGRLDVLEG
+342 VLESGGRLDVLES
-355 HSARKTL
+355 HSAQNTL

-419 ENGGSFTVNAGGL
+419 ENGGSFTVNAGGQ
-432 ASNTTVGHRGTLEGH
+432 
-447 SARKTLVD
+447 
-455 DGGTLAV
+455 
-462 SAGGKATSVTITSGG
+462 AG
-477 ALIADSGATV
+477 
-487 EGTNAS
+487 
-493 GKFSIDGT
+493 
-501 SGQASGLLLENGGSF
+501 
-516 TVNAGG
+516 
-522 LASNT
+522 NT

-580 PDAVLSR
+580 PNAALSR
-587 AVAKGDSPVT
+587 AVAKSNSPVT
-597 FHKLTTSNLTGQ
+597 FHKLTTTNLTGQ

-620 GSNTSDQLVING
+620 GSNASDQLVING

-646 GNSNLGVATSGQ
+646 GNSNLGVATTGQ

-759 GGIARGATPESSGS
+759 GGIARGATPESSG
-773 YGFVR
+773 
-778 LEGDLLRTEVAG
+778 
-790 MSLTTGVYGAAG
+790 
-802 HSSVDVK
+802 
-809 DDDGSRA
+809 
-816 GTVRDDAGSLGG
+816 
-828 YLNLTH
+828 
-834 TSSGLWADIVAQGTR
+834 
-849 HSMKAS
+849 
-855 SDNND
+855 
-860 FRARGWGWL
+860 
-869 GSLETGLPF
+869 
-878 SITDNL
+878 
-884 MLEPQLQYTWQG
+884 
-896 LSLDDGQDNAGYVKF
+896 
-911 GHGSAQHVR
+911 
-920 AGFRL
+920 
-925 GSHNDMTFGEG
+925 
-936 TSSRDTLRD
+936 
-945 STKHSVS
+945 
-952 ELPVNWWVQPSV
+952 
-964 IRTFSSRGDMSM
+964 
-976 GTAAA
+976 
-981 GSNMTFS
+981 
-988 PSRNGTSLDLQAG
+988 
-1001 LEARVRENITLGV
+1001 
-1014 QAGYAH
+1014 
-1020 SVSGS
+1020 
-1025 SAEGYNGQ
+1025 
-1033 ATLNMTF
+1033 

>member
-15 HITGTLVVTS
+15 HITGTLVVAS
-25 ELARSRGKRAG
+25 ELARSRGKRTG
-36 VAVALSL
+36 VALALSL
-43 AAVTSVPALAADTV
+43 ATATSVPALAADTV
-57 VQTGETVSGGTLENH
+57 VQAGETVSGGTLTNH

-85 ISTGLEYG
+85 ISTGLELG
-93 PDNEANT
+93 PDSEENT

-106 NGGIANNTTV
+106 NGGIAGNTTV
-116 TGGGLQR
+116 TTNGRQVVLEGGT
-123 VNAGGS
+123 A
-129 VSDTVI
+129 SDTVI
-135 SAGGGQSLQGQAVNT
+135 RDGGGQSLNGLAVNT
-150 TLNGGEQ
+150 TLNNRGEQ
-157 WVHEGGI
+157 WVHEGGV
-164 ATDTVIN
+164 ATGTIIN
-171 EKGWQAVKSGAMA
+171 RDGYQSVKSGGLA
-184 TDTVVNTGAEGGPD
+184 TGTIINTGAEGGPD
-198 AENGDTGQTVYG
+198 SDNSYTGQKVQGT
-210 DAVRTTINKNGRQI
+210 AEFTTINKNGRQI
-224 VAAEGTAN
+224 ILFSGIARDTLI
-232 TTVVYAGGDQ
+232 YAGGDQ
-242 TVHGHAL
+242 SVHGRAL
-249 DTTLNGGYQYVHN
+249 NTTLNGGYQYVHKDGLALN
-262 GGTASGTVVNSDG
+262 TVINEGG
-275 WQIIKEGGL
+275 WQVVK
-284 ADFTTVN
+284 
-291 QKGKLQVNA
+291 A
-300 GGTATHVTLKQGGA
+300 GGAVGNTTINQNGELRVHAGGEATAVTQNTGGA

-321 TVLGSNRLG
+321 TVTGTNCLGHFSVG
-330 NFTVENGKADGV
+330 NGMADNV
-342 VLESGGRLDVLEG
+342 VLENGGRLDVLEN
-355 HSARKTL
+355 HSAQNTL

-369 AVSAGGKATSVT
+369 AVSAGGKATGVT
-381 ITSGG
+381 MTSGG

-403 KFSIDGTS
+403 KFSIDGIS

-419 ENGGSFTVNAGGL
+419 ENGGSFTVNAGGQ
-432 ASNTTVGHRGTLEGH
+432 AGNTTVGY
-447 SARKTLVD
+447 
-455 DGGTLAV
+455 
-462 SAGGKATSVTITSGG
+462 
-477 ALIADSGATV
+477 
-487 EGTNAS
+487 
-493 GKFSIDGT
+493 
-501 SGQASGLLLENGGSF
+501 
-516 TVNAGG
+516 
-522 LASNT
+522 
-527 TVGHRGTLTL
+527 RGTLTL

-573 RFDNQTT
+573 YFDNQTT

-587 AVAKGDSPVT
+587 AVAKGNAPVT

-790 MSLTTGVYGAAG
+790 MSLTTGVYG
-802 HSSVDVK
+802 
-809 DDDGSRA
+809 
-816 GTVRDDAGSLGG
+816 
-828 YLNLTH
+828 
-834 TSSGLWADIVAQGTR
+834 
-849 HSMKAS
+849 
-855 SDNND
+855 
-860 FRARGWGWL
+860 
-869 GSLETGLPF
+869 
-878 SITDNL
+878 
-884 MLEPQLQYTWQG
+884 
-896 LSLDDGQDNAGYVKF
+896 
-911 GHGSAQHVR
+911 
-920 AGFRL
+920 
-925 GSHNDMTFGEG
+925 
-936 TSSRDTLRD
+936 
-945 STKHSVS
+945 
-952 ELPVNWWVQPSV
+952 
-964 IRTFSSRGDMSM
+964 
-976 GTAAA
+976 
-981 GSNMTFS
+981 
-988 PSRNGTSLDLQAG
+988 
-1001 LEARVRENITLGV
+1001 
-1014 QAGYAH
+1014 
-1020 SVSGS
+1020 
-1025 SAEGYNGQ
+1025 
-1033 ATLNMTF
+1033 

>member
-15 HITGTLVVTS
+15 HITGTLVVAS

-57 VQTGETVSGGTLENH
+57 VQAGETVNGGTLTNH
-72 DNQIVFGTANGMT
+72 DNQIVLGTANGMT
-85 ISTGLEYG
+85 ISTGLELG
-93 PDNEANT
+93 PDSEENT

-106 NGGIANNTTV
+106 NGGIAGNTTV
-116 TGGGLQR
+116 TTNGRQVVLEGGT
-123 VNAGGS
+123 A
-129 VSDTVI
+129 SDTVI
-135 SAGGGQSLQGQAVNT
+135 RDGGGQSLNGLAVNT
-150 TLNGGEQ
+150 TLNNRGEQ
-157 WVHEGGI
+157 WVHEGGV
-164 ATDTVIN
+164 ATGTIIN
-171 EKGWQAVKSGAMA
+171 RDGYQSVKSGGLA
-184 TDTVVNTGAEGGPD
+184 TGTIINTGAEGGPD
-198 AENGDTGQTVYG
+198 SDNSYTGQKVQGT
-210 DAVRTTINKNGRQI
+210 AESTTINKNGRQI
-224 VAAEGTAN
+224 ILFSGIARDTLI
-232 TTVVYAGGDQ
+232 YAGGDQ
-242 TVHGHAL
+242 SVHGRAL
-249 DTTLNGGYQYVHN
+249 NTTLNGGYQYVHKDGLALN
-262 GGTASGTVVNSDG
+262 TVINEGG
-275 WQIIKEGGL
+275 WQVVK
-284 ADFTTVN
+284 
-291 QKGKLQVNA
+291 A
-300 GGTATHVTLKQGGA
+300 GGAVGNTTINQNGELRVHAGGEATAVTQNTGGA

-321 TVLGSNRLG
+321 TVTGANRLG
-330 NFTVENGKADGV
+330 HFSVGNGMADNV
-342 VLESGGRLDVLEG
+342 VLENGGRLDVLEG
-355 HSARKTL
+355 HSAQNTL

-369 AVSAGGKATSVT
+369 AVSAGGKATDVT
-381 ITSGG
+381 MTSGG

-403 KFSIDGTS
+403 KFSIDGIS

-419 ENGGSFTVNAGGL
+419 ENGGSFTVNAGGQ
-432 ASNTTVGHRGTLEGH
+432 
-447 SARKTLVD
+447 
-455 DGGTLAV
+455 
-462 SAGGKATSVTITSGG
+462 AG
-477 ALIADSGATV
+477 
-487 EGTNAS
+487 
-493 GKFSIDGT
+493 
-501 SGQASGLLLENGGSF
+501 
-516 TVNAGG
+516 
-522 LASNT
+522 NT

-580 PDAVLSR
+580 QDAVLSR

-597 FHKLTTSNLTGQ
+597 FHKLTTNNLTGQ

-620 GSNTSDQLVING
+620 GSNASDQLVING

-707 RAEVPLYTSMLTQAM
+707 RAEVPLYASMLTQAM

-773 YGFVR
+773 YGLVR

-945 STKHSVS
+945 SAKHSVS

-964 IRTFSSRGDMSM
+964 IRTVSSRGDMSM

>member
-1 MKRHLNTS
+1 A
-9 YRLVWN
+9 
-15 HITGTLVVTS
+15 S

-43 AAVTSVPALAADTV
+43 AAVTSVPALAADKV
-57 VQTGETVSGGTLENH
+57 VQAGETVNDGTLTNH

-85 ISTGLEYG
+85 ISTGLELG
-93 PDNEANT
+93 PDSEENT

-106 NGGIANNTTV
+106 NGGIAGNTTV
-116 TGGGLQR
+116 TTNGRQVVLEGGT
-123 VNAGGS
+123 A
-129 VSDTVI
+129 SDTVI
-135 SAGGGQSLQGQAVNT
+135 RDGGGQSLNGLAVNT
-150 TLNGGEQ
+150 TLNNRGEQ
-157 WVHEGGI
+157 WVHEGGV
-164 ATDTVIN
+164 ATGTIIN
-171 EKGWQAVKSGAMA
+171 RDGYQSVKSGGLA
-184 TDTVVNTGAEGGPD
+184 TGTIINTGAEGGPD
-198 AENGDTGQTVYG
+198 SDNSYTGQKVQGT
-210 DAVRTTINKNGRQI
+210 AESTTINKNGRQI
-224 VAAEGTAN
+224 ILFSGLARDTLI
-232 TTVVYAGGDQ
+232 YAGGDQ
-242 TVHGHAL
+242 SVHGRAL
-249 DTTLNGGYQYVHN
+249 NTTLNGGYQYVHRDGLALN
-262 GGTASGTVVNSDG
+262 TVINEGG
-275 WQIIKEGGL
+275 WQVVK
-284 ADFTTVN
+284 
-291 QKGKLQVNA
+291 A
-300 GGTATHVTLKQGGA
+300 GGAAGNTTINQNGELRVHAGGEATAVTQNTGGA

-321 TVLGSNRLG
+321 TVIGTNRLG

-342 VLESGGRLDVLEG
+342 VLESGGRLDVLES
-355 HSARKTL
+355 HSAQNTL

-419 ENGGSFTVNAGGL
+419 ENGGSFTVNAGGQ
-432 ASNTTVGHRGTLEGH
+432 
-447 SARKTLVD
+447 
-455 DGGTLAV
+455 
-462 SAGGKATSVTITSGG
+462 AG
-477 ALIADSGATV
+477 
-487 EGTNAS
+487 
-493 GKFSIDGT
+493 
-501 SGQASGLLLENGGSF
+501 
-516 TVNAGG
+516 
-522 LASNT
+522 NT

-580 PDAVLSR
+580 PNAALSR
-587 AVAKGDSPVT
+587 AVAKSNSPVT
-597 FHKLTTSNLTGQ
+597 FHKLTTTNLTGQ

-620 GSNTSDQLVING
+620 GSNASDQLVING

-646 GNSNLGVATSGQ
+646 GNSNLGVATTGQ

-828 YLNLTH
+828 YLNLVH

-945 STKHSVS
+945 SAKHSVS

-1001 LEARVRENITLGV
+1001 LEARIRENITLGV

>member
-15 HITGTLVVTS
+15 HITGTLVVAS

-57 VQTGETVSGGTLENH
+57 VQAGETVNGGTLTNH
-72 DNQIVFGTANGMT
+72 DNQIVLGTANGMT
-85 ISTGLEYG
+85 ISTGLELG
-93 PDNEANT
+93 PDSEENT

-106 NGGIANNTTV
+106 NGGIAGNTTV
-116 TGGGLQR
+116 TTNGRQVVLEGG
-123 VNAGGS
+123 AA
-129 VSDTVI
+129 SDTVI
-135 SAGGGQSLQGQAVNT
+135 RDGGGQSLNGLAVNT
-150 TLNGGEQ
+150 TLNNRGEQ
-157 WVHEGGI
+157 WVHEGGV
-164 ATDTVIN
+164 ATGTIIN
-171 EKGWQAVKSGAMA
+171 RDGYQSVKSGGLA
-184 TDTVVNTGAEGGPD
+184 TGTIINTGAEGGPD
-198 AENGDTGQTVYG
+198 SDNSYTGQKVQGT
-210 DAVRTTINKNGRQI
+210 AESTTINKNGRQI
-224 VAAEGTAN
+224 ILFSGIARDTLI
-232 TTVVYAGGDQ
+232 YAGGDQ
-242 TVHGHAL
+242 SVHGRAL
-249 DTTLNGGYQYVHN
+249 NTTLNGGYQYVHKDGLALN
-262 GGTASGTVVNSDG
+262 TVINEGG
-275 WQIIKEGGL
+275 WQVVK
-284 ADFTTVN
+284 
-291 QKGKLQVNA
+291 A
-300 GGTATHVTLKQGGA
+300 GGAVGNTTINQNGELRVHAGGEATAVTQNTGGA

-321 TVLGSNRLG
+321 TVTGANRLG
-330 NFTVENGKADGV
+330 HFSVGNGMADNV
-342 VLESGGRLDVLEG
+342 VLENGGRLDVLEG
-355 HSARKTL
+355 HSAQNTL

-369 AVSAGGKATSVT
+369 AVSAGGKATDVT
-381 ITSGG
+381 MTSGG

-403 KFSIDGTS
+403 KFSIDGIS

-419 ENGGSFTVNAGGL
+419 ENGGSFTVNAGGQ
-432 ASNTTVGHRGTLEGH
+432 
-447 SARKTLVD
+447 
-455 DGGTLAV
+455 
-462 SAGGKATSVTITSGG
+462 AG
-477 ALIADSGATV
+477 
-487 EGTNAS
+487 
-493 GKFSIDGT
+493 
-501 SGQASGLLLENGGSF
+501 
-516 TVNAGG
+516 
-522 LASNT
+522 NT

-580 PDAVLSR
+580 QDAVLSR

-597 FHKLTTSNLTGQ
+597 FHKLTTNNLTGQ

-620 GSNTSDQLVING
+620 GSNASDQLVING

-707 RAEVPLYTSMLTQAM
+707 RAEVPLYASMLTQAM

-773 YGFVR
+773 YGLVR

-809 DDDGSRA
+809 NDDGSRA

-828 YLNLTH
+828 YLNLVH
-834 TSSGLWADIVAQGTR
+834 TSSGLWADIVAQGTH

-945 STKHSVS
+945 SAKHSVS

-964 IRTFSSRGDMSM
+964 IRTVSSRGDMSM

>member
-15 HITGTLVVTS
+15 HITGTLVVAS

-36 VAVALSL
+36 VALALSL
-43 AAVTSVPALAADTV
+43 AAVTSVPALAADSV
-57 VQTGETVSGGTLENH
+57 VQAGETVNGGTLTNH

-85 ISTGLEYG
+85 ISTGLELG
-93 PDNEANT
+93 PDSEENT

-106 NGGIANNTTV
+106 NGGIAGNTTV
-116 TGGGLQR
+116 TTNGRQVVLEGGT
-123 VNAGGS
+123 A
-129 VSDTVI
+129 SDTVI
-135 SAGGGQSLQGQAVNT
+135 RDGGGQSLNGLAVNT
-150 TLNGGEQ
+150 TLINRGEQ
-157 WVHEGGI
+157 WVHEGGV
-164 ATDTVIN
+164 ATGTIIN
-171 EKGWQAVKSGAMA
+171 RDGYQSVKSGGLA
-184 TDTVVNTGAEGGPD
+184 TGTIINTGSEGGPD
-198 AENGDTGQTVYG
+198 SDNSYTGQKVQGT
-210 DAVRTTINKNGRQI
+210 AESTTINKNGRQI
-224 VAAEGTAN
+224 ILSSGIARDTLI
-232 TTVVYAGGDQ
+232 YAGGDQ
-242 TVHGHAL
+242 SVHGKAL
-249 DTTLNGGYQYVHN
+249 NTTLNGGYQYVHKDGLALN
-262 GGTASGTVVNSDG
+262 TVINEGG
-275 WQIIKEGGL
+275 WQVVK
-284 ADFTTVN
+284 
-291 QKGKLQVNA
+291 A
-300 GGTATHVTLKQGGA
+300 GGAVGNTTINQNGELRVHAGGEATAVTQNTGGA

-321 TVLGSNRLG
+321 TVTGTNRLG
-330 NFTVENGKADGV
+330 NFFVGNGMADNV
-342 VLESGGRLDVLEG
+342 VLENGGRLDVLEG
-355 HSARKTL
+355 HSAQNTL

-369 AVSAGGKATSVT
+369 AVSAGGKATGVT
-381 ITSGG
+381 MTSGG

-395 VEGTNASG
+395 VEGTNAG
-403 KFSIDGTS
+403 
-411 GQASGLLL
+411 
-419 ENGGSFTVNAGGL
+419 
-432 ASNTTVGHRGTLEGH
+432 
-447 SARKTLVD
+447 
-455 DGGTLAV
+455 
-462 SAGGKATSVTITSGG
+462 
-477 ALIADSGATV
+477 
-487 EGTNAS
+487 

-580 PDAVLSR
+580 PDVALSR

-597 FHKLTTSNLTGQ
+597 FHKLTTSNFTGQ

-620 GSNTSDQLVING
+620 GSNASDQLVING

-773 YGFVR
+773 YGLVR

-790 MSLTTGVYGAAG
+790 MSVTAGVYGAAG

-828 YLNLTH
+828 YLNLVH
-834 TSSGLWADIVAQGTR
+834 SSSGLWADIVAQGTR

-860 FRARGWGWL
+860 FRARGRGWL

-925 GSHNDMTFGEG
+925 GSHSDMSFGEG

-945 STKHSVS
+945 SAKHSVS

-988 PSRNGTSLDLQAG
+988 PSQNGTSLDLQAG

-1033 ATLNMTF
+1033 ATLNVTF

>member
-15 HITGTLVVTS
+15 HITGTLVVAS

-43 AAVTSVPALAADTV
+43 AAVTSVPALAADKV
-57 VQTGETVSGGTLENH
+57 VQAGETVNDGTLTNH

-85 ISTGLEYG
+85 ISTGLELG
-93 PDNEANT
+93 PDSEENT

-106 NGGIANNTTV
+106 NGGIAGNTTV
-116 TGGGLQR
+116 TTNGRQVVLEGGT
-123 VNAGGS
+123 A
-129 VSDTVI
+129 SDTVI
-135 SAGGGQSLQGQAVNT
+135 RDGGGQSLNGLAVNT
-150 TLNGGEQ
+150 TLNNRGEQ
-157 WVHEGGI
+157 WVHEGGV
-164 ATDTVIN
+164 ATGTIIN
-171 EKGWQAVKSGAMA
+171 RDGYQSVKSGGLA
-184 TDTVVNTGAEGGPD
+184 TGTIINTGAEGGPD
-198 AENGDTGQTVYG
+198 SDNSYTGQKVQGT
-210 DAVRTTINKNGRQI
+210 AESTTINKNGRQI
-224 VAAEGTAN
+224 ILFSGLARDTLI
-232 TTVVYAGGDQ
+232 YAGGDQ
-242 TVHGHAL
+242 SVHGRAL
-249 DTTLNGGYQYVHN
+249 NTTLNGGYQYVHRDGLALN
-262 GGTASGTVVNSDG
+262 TVINEGG
-275 WQIIKEGGL
+275 WQVVK
-284 ADFTTVN
+284 
-291 QKGKLQVNA
+291 A
-300 GGTATHVTLKQGGA
+300 GGAAGNTTINQNGELRVHADGEATAVTQNTGGA

-321 TVLGSNRLG
+321 TVIGTNRLG

-342 VLESGGRLDVLEG
+342 VLESGGRLDVLES
-355 HSARKTL
+355 HSAQNTL

-419 ENGGSFTVNAGGL
+419 ENGGSFTVNAGGQ
-432 ASNTTVGHRGTLEGH
+432 
-447 SARKTLVD
+447 
-455 DGGTLAV
+455 
-462 SAGGKATSVTITSGG
+462 AG
-477 ALIADSGATV
+477 
-487 EGTNAS
+487 
-493 GKFSIDGT
+493 
-501 SGQASGLLLENGGSF
+501 
-516 TVNAGG
+516 
-522 LASNT
+522 NT

-580 PDAVLSR
+580 PNAALSR
-587 AVAKGDSPVT
+587 AVAKSNSPVT
-597 FHKLTTSNLTGQ
+597 FHKLTTTNLTGQ

-620 GSNTSDQLVING
+620 GSNASDQLVING

-646 GNSNLGVATSGQ
+646 GNSNLGVATTGQ

-809 DDDGSRA
+809 DDDGSRV

-828 YLNLTH
+828 YLNLVH

-945 STKHSVS
+945 SAKHSVS

-1001 LEARVRENITLGV
+1001 LEARIRENITLGV

>member
-15 HITGTLVVTS
+15 HITGTLVVAS

-57 VQTGETVSGGTLENH
+57 VQAGETVNGGTLTNH
-72 DNQIVFGTANGMT
+72 DNQIVFGTTNGMT
-85 ISTGLEYG
+85 ISTGLELG
-93 PDNEANT
+93 PDSEENT

-106 NGGIANNTTV
+106 NGGIAGNTTV
-116 TGGGLQR
+116 TTNGRQVVLEGGT
-123 VNAGGS
+123 A
-129 VSDTVI
+129 SDTVI
-135 SAGGGQSLQGQAVNT
+135 RDGGGQSLNGLAVNT
-150 TLNGGEQ
+150 TLNNRGEQ
-157 WVHEGGI
+157 WVHEGGV
-164 ATDTVIN
+164 ATGTIIN
-171 EKGWQAVKSGAMA
+171 RDGYQSVKNGGLA
-184 TDTVVNTGAEGGPD
+184 TGTIINTGAEGGPD
-198 AENGDTGQTVYG
+198 SENVSSGQMVGGTAES
-210 DAVRTTINKNGRQI
+210 TTINKNGRQVI
-224 VAAEGTAN
+224 WSSGVARDTLI
-232 TTVVYAGGDQ
+232 YAGGDQ

-249 DTTLNGGYQYVHN
+249 DTTLNGGYQYVHREGLALN
-262 GGTASGTVVNSDG
+262 TVINEGG
-275 WQIIKEGGL
+275 WQVIK
-284 ADFTTVN
+284 
-291 QKGKLQVNA
+291 A
-300 GGTATHVTLKQGGA
+300 GGAAGNTTINQNGELRVHAGGEATAVTQNTGGA

-321 TVLGSNRLG
+321 TVTGTNRLG
-330 NFTVENGKADGV
+330 NFFVGNGMADNV
-342 VLESGGRLDVLEG
+342 VLENGGRLDVLEG
-355 HSARKTL
+355 HSAQKTL

-369 AVSAGGKATSVT
+369 AVSAGGKATDVT
-381 ITSGG
+381 MTSGG

-403 KFSIDGTS
+403 KFSIDGIS

-419 ENGGSFTVNAGGL
+419 ENGGSFTVNAGGQ
-432 ASNTTVGHRGTLEGH
+432 
-447 SARKTLVD
+447 
-455 DGGTLAV
+455 
-462 SAGGKATSVTITSGG
+462 AG
-477 ALIADSGATV
+477 
-487 EGTNAS
+487 
-493 GKFSIDGT
+493 
-501 SGQASGLLLENGGSF
+501 
-516 TVNAGG
+516 
-522 LASNT
+522 NT

-580 PDAVLSR
+580 PDAALSR
-587 AVAKGDSPVT
+587 AVVKSDSPVT
-597 FHKLTTSNLTGQ
+597 FHKLTTTNLTGQ

-620 GSNTSDQLVING
+620 GSNASDQLVING

-737 VNGENNS
+737 VSGENNS

-828 YLNLTH
+828 YLNLVH

-896 LSLDDGQDNAGYVKF
+896 LSLDDGQDNTGYVKF

-925 GSHNDMTFGEG
+925 GSHNDMSFGEG

-945 STKHSVS
+945 SAKHSVS

-988 PSRNGTSLDLQAG
+988 PSQNGTSLDLQAG

-1033 ATLNMTF
+1033 ATLNVTF

>member
-15 HITGTLVVTS
+15 HITGTLVVAS

-57 VQTGETVSGGTLENH
+57 VQAGETVSGGTLENH

-85 ISTGLEYG
+85 ISTGLELG
-93 PDNEANT
+93 PDSEENT

-106 NGGIANNTTV
+106 NGGIAGNTTV
-116 TGGGLQR
+116 TTNGRQVVLEGGT
-123 VNAGGS
+123 A
-129 VSDTVI
+129 SDTVI
-135 SAGGGQSLQGQAVNT
+135 RDGGGQSLNGLAVNT
-150 TLNGGEQ
+150 TLNNRGEQ
-157 WVHEGGI
+157 WVHEGGV
-164 ATDTVIN
+164 ATGTIIN
-171 EKGWQAVKSGAMA
+171 RDGYQSVKSGGLA
-184 TDTVVNTGAEGGPD
+184 TGTIINTGAEGGPD
-198 AENGDTGQTVYG
+198 SDNSYTGQKVQGT
-210 DAVRTTINKNGRQI
+210 AESTTINKNGRQI
-224 VAAEGTAN
+224 ILFSGIARDTLI
-232 TTVVYAGGDQ
+232 YAGGDQ
-242 TVHGHAL
+242 SVHGRAL
-249 DTTLNGGYQYVHN
+249 NTTLNGGYQYVHKDGLALN
-262 GGTASGTVVNSDG
+262 TVINEGG
-275 WQIIKEGGL
+275 WQVVK
-284 ADFTTVN
+284 
-291 QKGKLQVNA
+291 A
-300 GGTATHVTLKQGGA
+300 GGAVGNTTINQNGELRVHAGGEATAVTQNTGGA

-321 TVLGSNRLG
+321 TVTGANRLG
-330 NFTVENGKADGV
+330 HFSVGNGMADNV
-342 VLESGGRLDVLEG
+342 VLENGGRLDVLEG
-355 HSARKTL
+355 HSAQNTL

-369 AVSAGGKATSVT
+369 AVSAGGKATDVT
-381 ITSGG
+381 MTSGG

-403 KFSIDGTS
+403 KFSIDG
-411 GQASGLLL
+411 
-419 ENGGSFTVNAGGL
+419 
-432 ASNTTVGHRGTLEGH
+432 
-447 SARKTLVD
+447 
-455 DGGTLAV
+455 
-462 SAGGKATSVTITSGG
+462 I
-477 ALIADSGATV
+477 
-487 EGTNAS
+487 
-493 GKFSIDGT
+493 

-580 PDAVLSR
+580 PDAALSR
-587 AVAKGDSPVT
+587 AVAKSNSPVT
-597 FHKLTTSNLTGQ
+597 FHKLTTTNLTGQ
-609 GGTINMRVRLD
+609 GGAINMRVRLD
-620 GSNTSDQLVING
+620 GSNASDQLVING

-707 RAEVPLYTSMLTQAM
+707 RAEVPLYASMLTQAM

-945 STKHSVS
+945 SAKHRVS

-988 PSRNGTSLDLQAG
+988 PSQNGTSLDLQAG

-1020 SVSGS
+1020 SVSGN

-1033 ATLNMTF
+1033 ATLNVTF